1 VLERANALLSA
12 FSPRHRTLSLSG
24 IVMRTGLPKS
34 TAHRTAQ
41 QMIKLG
47 WLNYRE
53 GQYSLGNRMFEFAGL
68 SPVRTELR
76 EAALPFLEDLYEAT
90 HATVHLGVM
99 DGLEIL
105 YIDKIS
111 GHHRVTDLSRVGG
124 RMPLHCT
131 SLGKSIMA
139 FSSRDVLRNVV
150 SHGLPR
156 YTGATITSPTMLER
170 ELVTIAARQV
180 AFDRQESSI
189 DIICAGA
196 PVFGPDGQV
205 VAALS
210 VTSPVGRAR
219 LDQIAPHV
227 AAAARGVT
235 RALAANSAGARRA
248 LLEKLNFSHA
258 GTASTAV
265 RVLRS
270 RRNRMKPGFHLAL
283 IR

>member
-47 WLNYRE
+47 WLNYTE
-53 GQYSLGNRMFEFAGL
+53 GQYSLGTRMFEFAGL

-90 HATVHLGVM
+90 HATVHLGVL
-99 DGLEIL
+99 DGHEIL
-105 YIDKIS
+105 YVDKIS
-111 GHHRVTDLSRVGG
+111 GHHKVTNLSRVGG

-131 SLGKSIMA
+131 SLGKSILA
-139 FSSRDVLRNVV
+139 FSPPEVVRDVVR
-150 SHGLPR
+150 HGLVR
-156 YTGATITSPTMLER
+156 YTEATIVSPSRLER
-170 ELVTIAARQV
+170 ELMSVAARHV
-180 AFDRQESSI
+180 AFDHQESSVEI
-189 DIICAGA
+189 MCAGA
-196 PVFGPDGQV
+196 PVFGPDQRV

-219 LDQIAPHV
+219 MDRIAPAV
-227 AAAARGVT
+227 VAAARGVSKVLVANAVGM
-235 RALAANSAGARRA
+235 RRPGLAA
-248 LLEKLNFSHA
+248 
-258 GTASTAV
+258 
-265 RVLRS
+265 
-270 RRNRMKPGFHLAL
+270 PGF
-283 IR
+283 